1 MSNSKLVTYTKI
13 SPNRTSPRNHKIDTI
28 TIHCVVGQFTAK
40 EVLSMRHFTTYDPK
54 GGSSCNYA
62 IGRDGSVGLCVE
74 EKDRSWCSSSSSNDH
89 RAITIECAS
98 DSKAP
103 YAINDV
109 VYKKLIELLVDICK
123 RNDIKELKW
132 KADKSLIGNV
142 SLQNMTVHRWFA
154 KKDCPGEY
162 IYSRLGKIAEEVNK
176 KVKME
181 SSATSTQTY
190 SLTDFVKDVQRSF
203 GATVDGIAG
212 PETLGETITISSKLS
227 NKHPVVRFIQKRLS
241 VLGYTEVGKA
251 DGIAGSKF
259 TLAVKHF
266 QQDHGCHVDGE
277 ITARAKTWKEL
288 LGMS

>member
-1 MSNSKLVTYTKI
+1 MSNSSLVTYTKI

-28 TIHCVVGQFTAK
+28 TIHCVVGQFTAR
-40 EVLSMRHFTTYDPK
+40 EILNMRHFTNYDSK
-54 GGSSCNYA
+54 AGSSCNYA
-62 IGRDGSVGLCVE
+62 IGRDGSIGLCVE

-98 DSKAP
+98 DKTAP

-109 VYKKLIELLVDICK
+109 VYKKLIDLLVDICK

-176 KVKME
+176 KVKMG
-181 SSATSTQTY
+181 SIVNKSQTY
-190 SLTDFVKDVQRSF
+190 SLKDFVMDVQRSL

-212 PETLGETITISSKLS
+212 PETLGETLTISSKLN
-227 NKHPVVRFIQKRLS
+227 NKHPVVRFIQLRLNA
-241 VLGYTEVGKA
+241 LGYSEVGKV
-251 DGIAGSKF
+251 DGIAGIKF
-259 TLAVKHF
+259 TSAVKHF

-288 LGMS
+288 LGMR

>member
-28 TIHCVVGQFTAK
+28 TIHCVVGQFTAR
-40 EVLSMRHFTTYDPK
+40 EILNMRHFTTYDPK
-54 GGSSCNYA
+54 AGASCNYA

-98 DSKAP
+98 DAKAP

-181 SSATSTQTY
+181 STSSATQTY
-190 SLTDFVKDVQRSF
+190 GLKDFVKEVQTSF
-203 GATVDGIAG
+203 GVTVDGIAG
-212 PETLGETITISSKLS
+212 PKTLAETLTISSKLN
-227 NKHPVVRFIQKRLS
+227 NKHPVVIAIQKRLNA
-241 VLGYTEVGKA
+241 LGYSEVGKA

-266 QQDHGCHVDGE
+266 QQDYKCYVDGE

-288 LGMS
+288 LGMR

>member
-1 MSNSKLVTYTKI
+1 MSNSSLVTYTKI

-28 TIHCVVGQFTAK
+28 TIHCVVGQFTAR
-40 EVLSMRHFTTYDPK
+40 EILNLRHFATYDSRA
-54 GGSSCNYA
+54 GASCNYA

-98 DSKAP
+98 DRTAP

-109 VYKKLIELLVDICK
+109 VYKKLIELLVDICE
-123 RNDIKELKW
+123 RNDIRELKW

-142 SLQNMTVHRWFA
+142 DLQNMTVHRWFA

-176 KVKME
+176 KVKMG
-181 SSATSTQTY
+181 SIVNKSQTY
-190 SLTDFVKDVQRSF
+190 SLKDFVMDVQRSL

-212 PETLGETITISSKLS
+212 PETLGETLTISSKLN
-227 NKHPVVRFIQKRLS
+227 NKHPVVRFIQLRLN

-251 DGIAGSKF
+251 DGIAGIKF
-259 TLAVKHF
+259 TSAVKHF

-277 ITARAKTWKEL
+277 VTARAKTWKEL
-288 LGMS
+288 LGMR

>member
-1 MSNSKLVTYTKI
+1 MSNSPLVTYTKI

-28 TIHCVVGQFTAK
+28 TIHCVVGQFTAR
-40 EVLSMRHFTTYDPK
+40 EILNMRHFTNYDSK
-54 GGSSCNYA
+54 AGSSCNYA
-62 IGRDGSVGLCVE
+62 IGRDGSIGLCVE

-98 DSKAP
+98 DKTAP

-109 VYKKLIELLVDICK
+109 VYKKLIDLLVDICK

-176 KVKME
+176 KVKMG
-181 SSATSTQTY
+181 ST
-190 SLTDFVKDVQRSF
+190 V
-203 GATVDGIAG
+203 
-212 PETLGETITISSKLS
+212 
-227 NKHPVVRFIQKRLS
+227 NKSQS
-241 VLGYTEVGKA
+241 
-251 DGIAGSKF
+251 
-259 TLAVKHF
+259 
-266 QQDHGCHVDGE
+266 
-277 ITARAKTWKEL
+277 
-288 LGMS
+288 